1 MRTKFYSVNSAKS
14 IFLVNEAT
22 FIKKIIWPHHLTRK
36 KVLEFWEY
44 DFPAFLLY
52 CIKKAVI
59 ELYDVRND
67 MFICFLHN
75 NLLTRT
81 GYELRFLNSDNII
94 IREFVITISI
104 FKSDHS
110 DLYFRSNLLILLTGF
125 IKMPYLESSENF
137 SCISH
142 FVFDPWHRTKCYKH
156 TYWKVCA

>member
-14 IFLVNEAT
+14 IFLMNEAT
-22 FIKKIIWPHHLTRK
+22 FIKKIIWPHHLTRE

-44 DFPAFLLY
+44 DLPAFLLY
-52 CIKKAVI
+52 YIKKAVI
-59 ELYDVRND
+59 V
-67 MFICFLHN
+67 
-75 NLLTRT
+75 
-81 GYELRFLNSDNII
+81 
-94 IREFVITISI
+94 IRKFVITICI
-104 FKSDHS
+104 FKPDHFN
-110 DLYFRSNLLILLTGF
+110 LYFRSNLLILLTVF